1 MLSFS
6 IVNNIDI
13 LDLIY
18 FATIAILSISI
29 LILIKLDGLFERP
42 KFYLKIVL
50 ILAFMVLVNDLL
62 IQKLSGWTV
71 YLLPVSYFI
80 YFIIYPLVY
89 VYTRDLIFHGEQ
101 KKRASF
107 LVYLIVPF
115 LVLIG
120 ISIIYYPLSYQEKL
134 KFVSY
139 HISQSSHNST
149 EFAAFQYIVVPAYYI
164 QTITILFLSFL
175 LVRDL
180 NKSTNVNSSDLL
192 ISKYVLIYI
201 AGVLFFEIAI
211 VISTLII
218 EDISLRRII
227 ELLLISIFILF
238 GLYIGFNQAFIL
250 IQARLIKHSAK
261 IMDLGE
267 SHSPVL
273 KLTGTELVEVK
284 ELIEVYLNSS
294 RAYLDPN
301 LTLES
306 FSKRIHIQSR
316 KISLVINRL
325 FNKNFHHFINEFRIQ
340 EAVKL
345 MNVDKEIVIEE
356 LYTKVGFNSRSTFNR
371 VFKEIFGKSPSEYLD
386 DRRSA

>member
-1 MLSFS
+1 MLSLN
-6 IVNNIDI
+6 IINNIGL

-18 FATIAILSISI
+18 FAIIAILFISI
-29 LILIKLDGLFERP
+29 LILIKFDGLFERP

-50 ILAFMVLVNDLL
+50 ILVFMVLVNDLL
-62 IQKLSGWTV
+62 IQKISGWAV

-101 KKRASF
+101 KPRPSF
-107 LVYLIVPF
+107 LVYLIIPF
-115 LVLIG
+115 LVFIG
-120 ISIIYYPLSYQEKL
+120 ISIIYYPLSYHDKL
-134 KFVSY
+134 KFASY
-139 HISQSSHNST
+139 HISQSTHNSA
-149 EFAAFQYIVVPAYYI
+149 EFAVFQYIFVPAYYI
-164 QTITILFLSFL
+164 QTILILFLSFL
-175 LVRDL
+175 LVRNL

-192 ISKYVLIYI
+192 LSKYVLIYI
-201 AGVLFFEIAI
+201 TGVLFFEISL

-218 EDISLRRII
+218 EDISLRRLI
-227 ELLLISIFILF
+227 ELSLISIFILF

-250 IQARLIKHSAK
+250 IQARLIKHSAN
-261 IMDLGE
+261 IIDLGD
-267 SHSPVL
+267 SQSPLL
-273 KLTGTELVEVK
+273 KLTGSELVEAK

-325 FNKNFHHFINEFRIQ
+325 FNKNFHQFINEYRIQ

-345 MNVDKEIVIEE
+345 MDLDKAIIIEE

-371 VFKEIFGKSPSEYLD
+371 VFKEIFDKSPSEYLD

>member
-6 IVNNIDI
+6 IINTIGL
-13 LDLIY
+13 LDLIN
-18 FATIAILSISI
+18 FAIIAVLFISI

-50 ILAFMVLVNDLL
+50 ILVIIVLLNDLL
-62 IQKLSGWTV
+62 IQKISGWTV

-101 KKRASF
+101 KKHPSF
-107 LVYLIVPF
+107 LVFLIIPF
-115 LVLIG
+115 LVFIG
-120 ISIIYYPLSYQEKL
+120 ISIIYYPLSYQDKL

-139 HISQSSHNST
+139 HISQSSHNSS
-149 EFAAFQYIVVPAYYI
+149 EFATFQYIVVPAYYV
-164 QTITILFLSFL
+164 QTIIILSLSFL
-175 LVRDL
+175 LVRNL
-180 NKSTNVNSSDLL
+180 NKSTNVNTSDLL
-192 ISKYVLIYI
+192 LSKYVLIYI
-201 AGVLFFEIAI
+201 AGVLFFETSL

-218 EDISLRRII
+218 EDILLRRII

-250 IQARLIKHSAK
+250 IQARLIKHSTK
-261 IMDLGE
+261 ILDLGE
-267 SHSPVL
+267 SNNPVL

-284 ELIEVYLNSS
+284 ELIEAYLNSS

-325 FNKNFHHFINEFRIQ
+325 FNKNFHHFINEYRIQ

-345 MNVDKEIVIEE
+345 MKLDKEIVIEE